1 MKQLK
6 KHIYATG
13 RRKSSSARV
22 YLKRGKGLIS
32 INGKTVDEYFGRPT
46 SRMMVHQ
53 PMQVIDMPEAF
64 DLTIVVRGGGNNGQA
79 GAIRHGISH
88 ALIKYD
94 EEGGKSSSEGSNA
107 DALSFRRLLRKAGL
121 VTRDSREVERKKIGL
136 HKARRAHQ
144 FSKR

>member
-1 MKQLK
+1 MKQQN
-6 KHIYATG
+6 YATG

-22 YLKRGKGLIS
+22 FLKRGKGIIT
-32 INGKTVDEYFGRPT
+32 INGKTVEQYFGRPT

-53 PMQVIDMPEAF
+53 PLQVVDMPNAF
-64 DLTIVVRGGGNNGQA
+64 DLTIKVRGGGSNGQA
-79 GAIRHGISH
+79 GAIRHGIAH

-94 EEGGKSSSEGSNA
+94 EAGKAEGSA
-107 DALSFRRLLRKAGL
+107 SDASSFRRLLRKAGL

>member
-1 MKQLK
+1 MKQQN
-6 KHIYATG
+6 YATG

-22 YLKRGKGLIS
+22 FLKRGKGIIT
-32 INGKTVDEYFGRPT
+32 INGRTVDEYFGRKT

-53 PMQVIDMPEAF
+53 PLQVINMPEAF

-79 GAIRHGISH
+79 GAIRHGIAH

-94 EEGGKSSSEGSNA
+94 EGQEGGKSANENTASG
-107 DALSFRRLLRKAGL
+107 ALSFRRLLRKAGL

>member
-1 MKQLK
+1 MKQK
-6 KHIYATG
+6 IYATG

-22 YLKRGKGLIS
+22 YLSRGKGIIT
-32 INGKTVDEYFGRPT
+32 INGQTVDQYFGRKT
-46 SRMMVHQ
+46 SRTMVHQ
-53 PMQVIDMPEAF
+53 PLQVIDMPEAF
-64 DLTIVVRGGGNNGQA
+64 DITVVVRGGGNNGQA

-94 EEGGKSSSEGSNA
+94 EGDSDGKSGSAGGEGG
-107 DALSFRRLLRKAGL
+107 ALSFRRLLRKAGL